1 MSNLNKYYFKEEH
14 ELFRQSLKDFLN
26 KEVVPHVDAWEEAGE
41 LPHTIWKQFGDMGYF
56 GLTHDEKYGGLGLD
70 FWYDVIF
77 LEEISKVNSAGFG
90 ASISAHPYLT
100 LSHLHHSGSEY
111 LKEKYL
117 RPGIAG
123 DLHGALGITEPFA
136 GSDVAGIKTTAT
148 KDGEEYVIN
157 GSKVFIT
164 NGVYADYMI
173 VACKTKPDAGASGIS
188 LIVVDMN
195 SPGIS
200 TSKLKKLGWKASDTG
215 ELAFDNVRVPV
226 QNLIG
231 EENKGFY
238 YIMQRFELERLTLAI
253 ASLAASEYAI
263 EYSLQYMSERKA
275 FGKTINKFQVLRH
288 RIAQMS
294 AEIEACKTFT
304 YNICQMYKDGRYCVK
319 EASMSKM
326 LATELADKVIYQCL
340 QFFGGYGFMEEYKV
354 ARMYRDSR
362 LGPIGGGSSEIMC
375 EIIAKMVIDDVS
387 YESQES
393 RAKNQD
399 SAPKT
404 VAEIFATLPG
414 RFKAEKAAGKELNI
428 HFRFPSEEYTISI
441 SDSKLTTFRGPWSD
455 SNRTVDHGQINCTV
469 ETDDTTYIAVET
481 GKMNPQEA
489 FMTGKIKVSDLG
501 VMMEFA
507 ALIRKLGS

>member
-1 MSNLNKYYFKEEH
+1 MSNLNKYYFTEDH
-14 ELFRQSLKDFLN
+14 ELFRRSLKDFLN

-100 LSHLHHSGSEY
+100 LSHLHHSGSPF

-123 DLHGALGITEPFA
+123 DIHGGLGITEPFA
-136 GSDVAGIKTTAT
+136 GSDVAGIKTTAIREG
-148 KDGEEYVIN
+148 DEYVIN

-173 VACKTKPDAGASGIS
+173 VACKTRPDAGASGIS

-195 SPGIS
+195 TPGIS

-215 ELAFDNVRVPV
+215 ELAFDNVRVPAA
-226 QNLIG
+226 NLIG

-253 ASLAASEYAI
+253 ASVAASEYAI

-304 YNICQMYKDGRYCVK
+304 YNICQMYKDGKYCVK

-362 LGPIGGGSSEIMC
+362 LGTIGGGSSEIMC

-387 YESQES
+387 YENQES
-393 RAKNQD
+393 RAKSQD
-399 SAPKT
+399 SPIAIGPQS
-404 VAEIFATLPG
+404 VAEIMDTLQG
-414 RFKAEKAAGKELNI
+414 RFKKEKAAGKSLSVHFKFTDSEYSVMLNGGQ
-428 HFRFPSEEYTISI
+428 
-441 SDSKLTTFRGPWSD
+441 L
-455 SNRTVDHGQINCTV
+455 TVDRGLIGEADCLV
-469 ETDDTTYIAVET
+469 ETDDATYIAVET

-501 VMMEFA
+501 KMIEFGG
-507 ALIRKLGS
+507 LFKRM

>member
-1 MSNLNKYYFKEEH
+1 MSNLNKYYFSEEH
-14 ELFRQSLKDFLN
+14 EMFRKSLKDFLN
-26 KEVVPHVDAWEEAGE
+26 KEVVPNVDAWEEAGE

-123 DLHGALGITEPFA
+123 DIHGALGITEPFA
-136 GSDVAGIKTTAT
+136 GSDVAGIKTTAI
-148 KDGEEYVIN
+148 KEDDEFVIN

-173 VACKTKPDAGASGIS
+173 VACKTRPDAGASGIS

-195 SPGIS
+195 TPGIS

-215 ELAFDNVRVPV
+215 ELAFDNVRVPIS
-226 QNLIG
+226 NLLG

-253 ASLAASEYAI
+253 ASIAASEYAI

-304 YNICQMYKDGRYCVK
+304 YNICQMYKDGKYCVK

-354 ARMYRDSR
+354 ARMYRDAR
-362 LGPIGGGSSEIMC
+362 LGTIGGGSSEIMC
-375 EIIAKMVIDDVS
+375 EIIAKMVVDEVS

-399 SAPKT
+399 NSPQT

-414 RFKAEKAAGKELNI
+414 RLKTEKAAGKSLSVHFKFSSSEYSVTLNGG
-428 HFRFPSEEYTISI
+428 H
-441 SDSKLTTFRGPWSD
+441 L
-455 SNRTVDHGQINCTV
+455 TVDPGLIGEADCIV

-481 GKMNPQEA
+481 GKINPQEA
-489 FMTGKIKVSDLG
+489 FMTGKIKVSDIMK
-501 VMMEFA
+501 MMEFG
-507 ALIRKLGS
+507 ALFKKLEN

>member
-14 ELFRQSLKDFLN
+14 ELFRQSLKDFLY

-41 LPHTIWKQFGDMGYF
+41 LPHAIWKQFGDMGYF

-148 KDGEEYVIN
+148 REGDEYVIN

-173 VACKTKPDAGASGIS
+173 VACKTKPDVGASGIS

-304 YNICQMYKDGRYCVK
+304 YNICQMYKDGKYCVK

-414 RFKAEKAAGKELNI
+414 RFKAEKAKKVGSDLCIQFK
-428 HFRFPSEEYTISI
+428 FSSGDYTVSV
-441 SDSKLTTFRGPWSD
+441 RGSQLD
-455 SNRTVDHGQINCTV
+455 VQSGLSGEAQCIV
-469 ETDDTTYIAVET
+469 ETDDATYIAVET

-489 FMTGKIKVSDLG
+489 FISGKIKVSDLG
-501 VMMEFA
+501 VMMQFGS
-507 ALIRKLGS
+507 LIRKLGD

>member
-1 MSNLNKYYFKEEH
+1 MSNLNKYYFSEEH
-14 ELFRQSLKDFLN
+14 EMFRKSLKDFLN

-100 LSHLHHSGSEY
+100 LSHLHHSGSDY

-123 DLHGALGITEPFA
+123 DIHGALGITEPFA

-148 KDGEEYVIN
+148 REGDEYVIN

-173 VACKTKPDAGASGIS
+173 VACKTRPEAGASGIS

-195 SPGIS
+195 SPGVS

-226 QNLIG
+226 ANLIG

-304 YNICQMYKDGRYCVK
+304 YNICQMYKDGMYCVK

-375 EIIAKMVIDDVS
+375 EIIAKMVVDEVS

-399 SAPKT
+399 SQRVDDRPQT
-404 VAEIFATLPG
+404 ISEILATLPT
-414 RFKAEKAAGKELNI
+414 RFKAEKAEKMKADLCMQFKFSSGDYTVSVRDGKIEVQEGLVGDAN
-428 HFRFPSEEYTISI
+428 
-441 SDSKLTTFRGPWSD
+441 G
-455 SNRTVDHGQINCTV
+455 VV
-469 ETDDTTYIAVET
+469 ETDDATYIAVET

-501 VMMEFA
+501 KMMEFG
-507 ALIRKLGS
+507 ALFKRM